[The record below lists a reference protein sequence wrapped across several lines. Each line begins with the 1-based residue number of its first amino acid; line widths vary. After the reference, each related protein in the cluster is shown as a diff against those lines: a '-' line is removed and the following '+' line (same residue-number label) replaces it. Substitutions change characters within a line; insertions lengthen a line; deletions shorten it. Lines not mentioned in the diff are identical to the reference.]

1 MEGGAGDKPC
11 QMQEFMQTE
20 RENVCKP
27 CQRQPRSQSCWSRS
41 SESPTFLLSG
51 KERMQL
57 SFLMMLMVI
66 IFILRAFSV
75 VGRMASSRAAKIRY
89 ESFYVNSM
97 PNKTYKM

>member
-41 SESPTFLLSG
+41 SESPTFLLSAD
-51 KERMQL
+51 R
-57 SFLMMLMVI
+57 VI
-66 IFILRAFSV
+66 DGVDDDNFHKS
-75 VGRMASSRAAKIRY
+75 
-89 ESFYVNSM
+89 
-97 PNKTYKM
+97 